1 MKVIFLDIDGVLNT
15 GGADALYPWVYEL
28 NHKNWHK
35 SAVKRLD
42 WLCKKTDAVVVISS
56 TWRKLGMNSVD
67 WWNSEFYQAGARN
80 INVIGCTGNAYN
92 GFRGREVRHW
102 LANDSD
108 QEVTHYVCIDDDSDF
123 YPYQPR
129 VRTKAFCGL
138 TQGNVWEAYAIL
150 MGASKGTGK
159 RCMEERNVL

>member
-1 MKVIFLDIDGVLNT
+1 MKIIFLDIDGVLNT
-15 GGADALYPWVYEL
+15 GGADRLYPWVHEL

-42 WLCKKTDAVVVISS
+42 WLCKKTGAVVVISS
-56 TWRKLGMNSVD
+56 TWRKFSQDLD

-80 INVIGCTGNAYN
+80 IKVIGITPDSHN
-92 GFRGREVRHW
+92 GFRGGEVRIITRGLHM
-102 LANDSD
+102 LV
-108 QEVTHYVCIDDDSDF
+108 EKYVCIDDDSDF
-123 YPYQPR
+123 YPDQPR

-138 TQGNVWEAYAIL
+138 TQGNAWEAYAIL